1 MIFVKGQKNKAHG
14 LICTLFTGQSKC
26 PVRRVIF
33 MRYSKEFILEC
44 VDLYRSGKWPETPEG
59 IKDPQNFHKMI
70 RRWSRREE
78 ALGLEA
84 FCNKNKLRTP
94 EEKFALVSR
103 VIAGEPI
110 QYVSLEQGMNPGT
123 LYKWVQDYK
132 THGYNGLV
140 KTKGRPSKD
149 HSMKKNTNPRP
160 LTESELEELIRL
172 RAENEYLKAENEII
186 KKRIALRQEK
196 WAAQL
201 KAKKQQSSKTS
212 EKKDSN

>member
-1 MIFVKGQKNKAHG
+1 
-14 LICTLFTGQSKC
+14 
-26 PVRRVIF
+26 

-103 VIAGEPI
+103 VITGEPI

-160 LTESELEELIRL
+160 LTESELEELIWL

-186 KKRIALRQEK
+186 KKRIALRQESGLRNSRRK
-196 WAAQL
+196 
-201 KAKKQQSSKTS
+201 SSNHQGTQRKRIPIKVS
-212 EKKDSN
+212 S

>member
-1 MIFVKGQKNKAHG
+1 M
-14 LICTLFTGQSKC
+14 ICTLFTGQSKC

-33 MRYSKEFILEC
+33 MRYSMEFILEC
-44 VDLYRSGKWPETPEG
+44 IDLYRSGKWPETPEG

-78 ALGLEA
+78 ALGSEA

-94 EEKFALVSR
+94 EEKYALVSR
-103 VIAGEPI
+103 VIAGESI
-110 QYVSLEQGMNPGT
+110 QSVSFEQGMNQGT

-132 THGYNGLV
+132 TQGYNGLV
-140 KTKGRPSKD
+140 KNKGRPSKD
-149 HSMKKNTNPRP
+149 YSMKKNTNPRP

-172 RAENEYLKAENEII
+172 RAENEYLKAENEVI

>member
-1 MIFVKGQKNKAHG
+1 
-14 LICTLFTGQSKC
+14 
-26 PVRRVIF
+26 

-160 LTESELEELIRL
+160 LRESELEELIWL

-201 KAKKQQSSKTS
+201 KAKKQQSLKNS
-212 EKKDSN
+212 EKKDTN